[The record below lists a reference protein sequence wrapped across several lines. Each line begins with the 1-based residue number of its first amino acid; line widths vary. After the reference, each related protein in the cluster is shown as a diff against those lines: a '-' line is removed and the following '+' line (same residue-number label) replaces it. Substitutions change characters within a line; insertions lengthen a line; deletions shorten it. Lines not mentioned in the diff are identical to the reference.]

1 MFFKRAMSTSPINKD
16 VGLLLI
22 RMGIGFSMMA
32 FHGYDKITGGTQL
45 WAGVGAN
52 MSHLGI
58 GFAPVFWGFLAA
70 FAEFAGSILLILGV
84 LFRPAALML
93 AFTMFVAILTHM
105 NMPSDAPRAG
115 LSGASHAIELMIVYV
130 GLFLTG
136 PGRYAFRLIG
146 KHDLKNK

>member
-1 MFFKRAMSTSPINKD
+1 MFFKRAMSTSPVNKD

-22 RMGIGFSMMA
+22 RLGIGISMLA
-32 FHGYDKITGGTQL
+32 FHGYDKITGGPDL
-45 WAGVGAN
+45 WRGVGGA
-52 MSHLGI
+52 MSHVGV
-58 GFAPVFWGFLAA
+58 GFAPVLWGFLAA
-70 FAEFAGSILLILGV
+70 FAEFGCSILLILGV

-93 AFTMFVAILTHM
+93 GFTMFVAVLVHM
-105 NMPSDAPRAG
+105 NMPAEQPNAG
-115 LSGASHAIELMIVYV
+115 FSGASHAIELMVVYV